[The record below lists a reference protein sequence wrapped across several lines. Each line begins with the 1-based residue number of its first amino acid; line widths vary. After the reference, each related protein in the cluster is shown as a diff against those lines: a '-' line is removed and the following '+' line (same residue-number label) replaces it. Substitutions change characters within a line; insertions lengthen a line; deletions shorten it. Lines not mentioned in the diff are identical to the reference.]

1 MARFPRPFEG
11 SYAAALSVAIL
22 ALSPYIVVTTAYSLY
37 GDEVMRALGT
47 NRQGLDIISGLATAG
62 YAFGALLAGDLT
74 QRLPQRPLFLAAQGL
89 FVAGCALAAAA
100 SGMIIFAAGRVL
112 FGFAT
117 GLMLVCALPPVIRRF
132 PATHMPVTAA
142 MVNIAFFGAVAV
154 GPLIGGIVAALDG
167 WRWFYAVLAAIGT
180 ANFALAVSTLPDQK
194 PFNPGLPFDRAAIL
208 LAAAATFL
216 PFGGVG
222 TLAGQGFASFA
233 FAVPV
238 GIGLVCFVALLL
250 LEYRKEEP
258 LAPVKL
264 MWSSLP
270 VVGTWVAMIGG
281 GAFVSFL
288 ELATIFLLRL
298 EHRPPLAAGLS
309 FWPQVL
315 GALVTAGLLGTL
327 FRTRYLP
334 LLVLG
339 GMLSLIGGGVLL
351 LTLEPGT
358 GSARL
363 LAAVGLLGLGAGAT
377 VSPGLF
383 LAGFSLS
390 SRMIGRIFALVELVR
405 TVPDFILAPV
415 MLEIA
420 SAASASSGAQLSL
433 EGLRT
438 ALAATLALT
447 LAATLLG
454 VFLYAASGLGLPRP
468 DLKRWIEG
476 GGTALKSPRLLAILR
491 PSAKPAE

>member
-1 MARFPRPFEG
+1 
-11 SYAAALSVAIL
+11 
-22 ALSPYIVVTTAYSLY
+22 
-37 GDEVMRALGT
+37 
-47 NRQGLDIISGLATAG
+47 
-62 YAFGALLAGDLT
+62 
-74 QRLPQRPLFLAAQGL
+74 
-89 FVAGCALAAAA
+89 
-100 SGMIIFAAGRVL
+100 
-112 FGFAT
+112 
-117 GLMLVCALPPVIRRF
+117 
-132 PATHMPVTAA
+132 
-142 MVNIAFFGAVAV
+142 
-154 GPLIGGIVAALDG
+154 
-167 WRWFYAVLAAIGT
+167 
-180 ANFALAVSTLPDQK
+180 
-194 PFNPGLPFDRAAIL
+194 
-208 LAAAATFL
+208 
-216 PFGGVG
+216 
-222 TLAGQGFASFA
+222 
-233 FAVPV
+233 
-238 GIGLVCFVALLL
+238 
-250 LEYRKEEP
+250 
-258 LAPVKL
+258 VKL

-270 VVGTWVAMIGG
+270 VIGTWVAMIGG

-334 LLVLG
+334 QLVLG
-339 GMLSLIGGGVLL
+339 GMPSVIGGGVLL
-351 LTLEPGT
+351 LTLEPGS
-358 GSARL
+358 GSAQL

-390 SRMIGRIFALVELVR
+390 SQMIGRIFALVELVR

-447 LAATLLG
+447 LAATLFG
-454 VFLYAASGLGLPRP
+454 VFLYAASGLRLPRP

-476 GGTALKSPRLLAILR
+476 GGRALDSPQLLAALR